1 MENPA
6 ERIEQFLSEN
16 PANIITVTQGTA
28 RLAKQASPKY
38 GFTLQ
43 DIHTL
48 YGSVSDFLK
57 ALPAKGFTTDV
68 KIDLKRLYGAG
79 AKQTTYKIETLTLN
93 FKKETPMNEV
103 APAPTAPTAPSVPT
117 VPSVPTAPTV
127 PTPPT
132 ESPVRLAPP
141 NAMGYPMGLGYTP
154 VATTD
159 WISSKVIEERYRDL
173 LRDNDTLREDNKD
186 LRSQL
191 RTLNEEKASLKLQ
204 LDTAHNSNTPKFNP
218 KYLCKPINK
227 LKSQLKMKE
236 LDNIRDKQQLYR
248 LYAKQYSQRKI
259 RQTINNIIQ
268 YYRPFCSNK
277 CHRISNQEA
286 LTFIYLLG
294 LPNGYTLHPDQATT
308 LQYLKTTQRFQ
319 TFINTQ
325 QL

>member
-43 DIHTL
+43 DIYTL

-103 APAPTAPTAPSVPT
+103 APAPTAPTIPTAPTAPSVPT
-117 VPSVPTAPTV
+117 
-127 PTPPT
+127 
-132 ESPVRLAPP
+132 
-141 NAMGYPMGLGYTP
+141 AMGYPMGLGYTP

-191 RTLNEEKASLKLQ
+191 RTLNEEKASLRLQ
-204 LDTAHNSNTPKFNP
+204 LDTADKKHELALKEE
-218 KYLCKPINK
+218 LLNK
-227 LKSQLKMKE
+227 KGFWESPAFEKVSESLGAVLPLVAEKMMSAPAPAPVAALAGANLSLAKSEFIKM
-236 LDNIRDKQQLYR
+236 
-248 LYAKQYSQRKI
+248 
-259 RQTINNIIQ
+259 
-268 YYRPFCSNK
+268 
-277 CHRISNQEA
+277 ISNPQITDEIIGE
-286 LTFIYLLG
+286 LYEYLMQR
-294 LPNGYTLHPDQATT
+294 NNEQTT
-308 LQYLKTTQRFQ
+308 SP
-319 TFINTQ
+319 
-325 QL
+325 

>member
-28 RLAKQASPKY
+28 RLAKQVSPKY

-103 APAPTAPTAPSVPT
+103 APAPTAPTIPTAPTAPSVPT
-117 VPSVPTAPTV
+117 
-127 PTPPT
+127 
-132 ESPVRLAPP
+132 
-141 NAMGYPMGLGYTP
+141 AMGYPMGLGYTP

-204 LDTAHNSNTPKFNP
+204 LDTAHNSNNP
-218 KYLCKPINK
+218 KPINK

-277 CHRISNQEA
+277 CRRISNQEA

-294 LPNGYTLHPDQATT
+294 LPNGYTLHPHQATT

>member
-68 KIDLKRLYGAG
+68 KIDFKRLYGAG

-103 APAPTAPTAPSVPT
+103 APAPTAPT
-117 VPSVPTAPTV
+117 VPSV
-127 PTPPT
+127 
-132 ESPVRLAPP
+132 P

-191 RTLNEEKASLKLQ
+191 RTLNEEKASLRLQ
-204 LDTAHNSNTPKFNP
+204 LDTADKKHE
-218 KYLCKPINK
+218 L
-227 LKSQLKMKE
+227 QLKEE
-236 LDNIRDKQQLYR
+236 LLNKKGFWESPAFEKVSESLGAVLPLVAEKMMSAPAQAPVAALAGTN
-248 LYAKQYSQRKI
+248 LSLAKSEFIKM
-259 RQTINNIIQ
+259 
-268 YYRPFCSNK
+268 
-277 CHRISNQEA
+277 ISNPQITDEIIGE
-286 LTFIYLLG
+286 LYEFLMQR
-294 LPNGYTLHPDQATT
+294 NNNEQTT
-308 LQYLKTTQRFQ
+308 SP
-319 TFINTQ
+319 
-325 QL
+325 

>member
-103 APAPTAPTAPSVPT
+103 APAPTAPTIPTAPTAPSVPT
-117 VPSVPTAPTV
+117 
-127 PTPPT
+127 
-132 ESPVRLAPP
+132 
-141 NAMGYPMGLGYTP
+141 AMGYPMGLGYTP

-191 RTLNEEKASLKLQ
+191 RTLNEEKASLRLQ
-204 LDTAHNSNTPKFNP
+204 LDTADKKHELALKEELLNKKGFWESPAFEKVSETLGAAIPLLAEKMMSAPAQAPVAALAGANLSLAKSEFIKVISDPQITDEIIGELYE
-218 KYLCKPINK
+218 YL
-227 LKSQLKMKE
+227 M
-236 LDNIRDKQQLYR
+236 
-248 LYAKQYSQRKI
+248 QRNNE
-259 RQTINNIIQ
+259 QTTS
-268 YYRPFCSNK
+268 P
-277 CHRISNQEA
+277 
-286 LTFIYLLG
+286 
-294 LPNGYTLHPDQATT
+294 
-308 LQYLKTTQRFQ
+308 
-319 TFINTQ
+319 
-325 QL
+325 

>member
-68 KIDLKRLYGAG
+68 KIDLKRLYGSG

-103 APAPTAPTAPSVPT
+103 APAPTAPT
-117 VPSVPTAPTV
+117 
-127 PTPPT
+127 
-132 ESPVRLAPP
+132 ESPVRLAPPTAPTVP

-159 WISSKVIEERYRDL
+159 WITSKVVEERYRDL

-186 LRSQL
+186 LRSQV

-204 LDTAHNSNTPKFNP
+204 LDTADKKHELALKEE
-218 KYLCKPINK
+218 LLNK
-227 LKSQLKMKE
+227 KGFWESTAFEKVSETLGAAIPLVVEKMMSAPVQAPVAALAGANLSLAKSEFIKV
-236 LDNIRDKQQLYR
+236 
-248 LYAKQYSQRKI
+248 
-259 RQTINNIIQ
+259 
-268 YYRPFCSNK
+268 
-277 CHRISNQEA
+277 ISNPQISDEIIGE
-286 LTFIYLLG
+286 LYEFLMQR
-294 LPNGYTLHPDQATT
+294 NNEQTT
-308 LQYLKTTQRFQ
+308 SY
-319 TFINTQ
+319 
-325 QL
+325 

>member
-28 RLAKQASPKY
+28 RLAKQVSPKY
-38 GFTLQ
+38 GFSLQ

-103 APAPTAPTAPSVPT
+103 APAPTIPTAPTAPSVPT
-117 VPSVPTAPTV
+117 I
-127 PTPPT
+127 PTPST
-132 ESPVRLAPP
+132 
-141 NAMGYPMGLGYTP
+141 AMGYPMGLGYTP

-191 RTLNEEKASLKLQ
+191 RTLNEEKASLRLQ
-204 LDTAHNSNTPKFNP
+204 LDTADKKHELALKEELLSKRGFWESPAFEKISETLGAAIPLVAEKMMSAPAQAPVAALAGANLSLAKSEFIKMISGPQITDEIIGELYE
-218 KYLCKPINK
+218 YL
-227 LKSQLKMKE
+227 M
-236 LDNIRDKQQLYR
+236 
-248 LYAKQYSQRKI
+248 QRNNE
-259 RQTINNIIQ
+259 QTTS
-268 YYRPFCSNK
+268 P
-277 CHRISNQEA
+277 
-286 LTFIYLLG
+286 
-294 LPNGYTLHPDQATT
+294 
-308 LQYLKTTQRFQ
+308 
-319 TFINTQ
+319 
-325 QL
+325 

>member
-1 MENPA
+1 M
-6 ERIEQFLSEN
+6 
-16 PANIITVTQGTA
+16 
-28 RLAKQASPKY
+28 SPKY

-93 FKKETPMNEV
+93 FKRETPMNEV
-103 APAPTAPTAPSVPT
+103 APAPTAPTVPT
-117 VPSVPTAPTV
+117 APTAPTAPSVPTAPTA
-127 PTPPT
+127 PT

-141 NAMGYPMGLGYTP
+141 TAMGYPMGLGYTP
-154 VATTD
+154 VATTE
-159 WISSKVIEERYRDL
+159 WITSKVVEERYRDL

-204 LDTAHNSNTPKFNP
+204 LDTAHNSNNP
-218 KYLCKPINK
+218 KPINK

-277 CHRISNQEA
+277 CRRISNQEA

-294 LPNGYTLHPDQATT
+294 LPNGYTLHPHQATT

>member
-103 APAPTAPTAPSVPT
+103 APAPTAPTVPTIPTAPTAPTAPSVPIA
-117 VPSVPTAPTV
+117 PTA
-127 PTPPT
+127 PT

-141 NAMGYPMGLGYTP
+141 TAMGYPMGLGYTP

-191 RTLNEEKASLKLQ
+191 RTLSEEKASLRLQ
-204 LDTAHNSNTPKFNP
+204 LDTADKKHELALKEE
-218 KYLCKPINK
+218 LLNK
-227 LKSQLKMKE
+227 KGFWESPAFEKISETLGAAIPLVAEKMMSAPAQAPVAALAGANISLAKSEFIKVISSPQISDEIIGE
-236 LDNIRDKQQLYR
+236 LYEFLM
-248 LYAKQYSQRKI
+248 QR
-259 RQTINNIIQ
+259 NND
-268 YYRPFCSNK
+268 
-277 CHRISNQEA
+277 E
-286 LTFIYLLG
+286 
-294 LPNGYTLHPDQATT
+294 
-308 LQYLKTTQRFQ
+308 QR
-319 TFINTQ
+319 TSP
-325 QL
+325 

>member
-103 APAPTAPTAPSVPT
+103 APAPTAPTAPTESPVRLAPPTAPT
-117 VPSVPTAPTV
+117 VPSVPTV
-127 PTPPT
+127 PT
-132 ESPVRLAPP
+132 PP

-191 RTLNEEKASLKLQ
+191 RTLNEEKASLRLQ
-204 LDTAHNSNTPKFNP
+204 LDTADKKHELALKEE
-218 KYLCKPINK
+218 LLNK
-227 LKSQLKMKE
+227 KGFWESPAFEKVSESLGAVLPLVAEKMMSAPAQAPVAALAGANLSLAKSEFIKM
-236 LDNIRDKQQLYR
+236 
-248 LYAKQYSQRKI
+248 
-259 RQTINNIIQ
+259 
-268 YYRPFCSNK
+268 
-277 CHRISNQEA
+277 ISNPQITDEIIGE
-286 LTFIYLLG
+286 LYEYLMQR
-294 LPNGYTLHPDQATT
+294 NNEQTT
-308 LQYLKTTQRFQ
+308 SP
-319 TFINTQ
+319 
-325 QL
+325 

>member
-1 MENPA
+1 MENLA

-103 APAPTAPTAPSVPT
+103 APAPTVPNIPTAPTAPSI
-117 VPSVPTAPTV
+117 PTAPTA
-127 PTPPT
+127 PT

-141 NAMGYPMGLGYTP
+141 TAMGYPMGLGYTP

-191 RTLNEEKASLKLQ
+191 RTLNEEKASLRLQ
-204 LDTAHNSNTPKFNP
+204 LDTADKKHELALKEELLNKKGFWESPAFEKVSESLGAVLP
-218 KYLCKPINK
+218 LVAEKMMSAPAQAPIAALAGTN
-227 LKSQLKMKE
+227 LSLAKSEFIKM
-236 LDNIRDKQQLYR
+236 
-248 LYAKQYSQRKI
+248 
-259 RQTINNIIQ
+259 
-268 YYRPFCSNK
+268 
-277 CHRISNQEA
+277 ISNPQITDEIIGE
-286 LTFIYLLG
+286 LYEFLMQR
-294 LPNGYTLHPDQATT
+294 NNNEQTT
-308 LQYLKTTQRFQ
+308 SP
-319 TFINTQ
+319 
-325 QL
+325 

>member
-43 DIHTL
+43 DIQTL

-103 APAPTAPTAPSVPT
+103 APAPTAPTV
-117 VPSVPTAPTV
+117 PTV

-132 ESPVRLAPP
+132 APTVPSVP

-191 RTLNEEKASLKLQ
+191 RTLNEEKASLRLQ
-204 LDTAHNSNTPKFNP
+204 LDTADKKHE
-218 KYLCKPINK
+218 L
-227 LKSQLKMKE
+227 QLKEE
-236 LDNIRDKQQLYR
+236 LLNKKGFWESPAFEKVSESLGAVLPLVAEKMMSAPAQAPVAALAGTN
-248 LYAKQYSQRKI
+248 LSLAKSEFIKM
-259 RQTINNIIQ
+259 
-268 YYRPFCSNK
+268 
-277 CHRISNQEA
+277 ISNPQITDEIIGE
-286 LTFIYLLG
+286 LYEFLMQR
-294 LPNGYTLHPDQATT
+294 NNNEQTT
-308 LQYLKTTQRFQ
+308 SP
-319 TFINTQ
+319 
-325 QL
+325 

>member
-28 RLAKQASPKY
+28 RLAKQAAPKY
-38 GFTLQ
+38 GFSLQ
-43 DIHTL
+43 DIYTL
-48 YGSVSDFLK
+48 YGTVSDFLK
-57 ALPAKGFTTDV
+57 ILPTKGFTTDV

-103 APAPTAPTAPSVPT
+103 APAPTAP
-117 VPSVPTAPTV
+117 SVPTAPTA
-127 PTPPT
+127 PT
-132 ESPVRLAPP
+132 ESPVRLAPPTAPTVPSVP

-191 RTLNEEKASLKLQ
+191 RTLNEEKASLRLQ
-204 LDTAHNSNTPKFNP
+204 LDTADKKHELALKEE
-218 KYLCKPINK
+218 LLNK
-227 LKSQLKMKE
+227 KGFWESPAFEKISETLGAAIPLVAEKMMSAPAQAPVAALAGANLSLAKSEFIKM
-236 LDNIRDKQQLYR
+236 
-248 LYAKQYSQRKI
+248 
-259 RQTINNIIQ
+259 
-268 YYRPFCSNK
+268 
-277 CHRISNQEA
+277 ISNPQITDEIIGE
-286 LTFIYLLG
+286 LYEYLMQR
-294 LPNGYTLHPDQATT
+294 NNEQTT
-308 LQYLKTTQRFQ
+308 SP
-319 TFINTQ
+319 
-325 QL
+325 

>member
-28 RLAKQASPKY
+28 RLAKQVSPKY

-93 FKKETPMNEV
+93 FKKKTPMNEV
-103 APAPTAPTAPSVPT
+103 APAPTAPTAPTESPVRLAPPTAPT
-117 VPSVPTAPTV
+117 VPSVPTV
-127 PTPPT
+127 PT
-132 ESPVRLAPP
+132 PP

-191 RTLNEEKASLKLQ
+191 RTLNEEKASLRLQ
-204 LDTAHNSNTPKFNP
+204 LDTVHNSNNPKFNP

-227 LKSQLKMKE
+227 LKS
-236 LDNIRDKQQLYR
+236 
-248 LYAKQYSQRKI
+248 
-259 RQTINNIIQ
+259 
-268 YYRPFCSNK
+268 
-277 CHRISNQEA
+277 
-286 LTFIYLLG
+286 
-294 LPNGYTLHPDQATT
+294 
-308 LQYLKTTQRFQ
+308 
-319 TFINTQ
+319 
-325 QL
+325 

>member
-38 GFTLQ
+38 GFSLQ

-57 ALPAKGFTTDV
+57 ALPTKGFTTDV
-68 KIDLKRLYGAG
+68 KIDFKRLYGAG

-103 APAPTAPTAPSVPT
+103 APAPTAPNIPTAPTP
-117 VPSVPTAPTV
+117 PTAPTV
-127 PTPPT
+127 P
-132 ESPVRLAPP
+132 SVP

-186 LRSQL
+186 LRSQV
-191 RTLNEEKASLKLQ
+191 RTLNEEKASLRLQ
-204 LDTAHNSNTPKFNP
+204 LDTADKKHELALKEE
-218 KYLCKPINK
+218 LLNK
-227 LKSQLKMKE
+227 RRFWESPAFEKVSETLGAAIPLLAEKMMSAPAQAPVAALAGANLSLAKSEFIKV
-236 LDNIRDKQQLYR
+236 
-248 LYAKQYSQRKI
+248 
-259 RQTINNIIQ
+259 
-268 YYRPFCSNK
+268 
-277 CHRISNQEA
+277 ISNPQITDEIIGE
-286 LTFIYLLG
+286 LYEFLMQR
-294 LPNGYTLHPDQATT
+294 NNEQTT
-308 LQYLKTTQRFQ
+308 SP
-319 TFINTQ
+319 
-325 QL
+325 

>member
-28 RLAKQASPKY
+28 RLAKQVAPKY
-38 GFTLQ
+38 GFSLQ

-103 APAPTAPTAPSVPT
+103 VTTQQPTPNVPTAP
-117 VPSVPTAPTV
+117 APTV
-127 PTPPT
+127 PTAPAPT
-132 ESPVRLAPP
+132 VPTAPAP
-141 NAMGYPMGLGYTP
+141 TNMPTAMGYPMGLGYTP

-173 LRDNDTLREDNKD
+173 LRDNDTVREDNKD
-186 LRSQL
+186 
-191 RTLNEEKASLKLQ
+191 
-204 LDTAHNSNTPKFNP
+204 
-218 KYLCKPINK
+218 
-227 LKSQLKMKE
+227 
-236 LDNIRDKQQLYR
+236 
-248 LYAKQYSQRKI
+248 
-259 RQTINNIIQ
+259 
-268 YYRPFCSNK
+268 
-277 CHRISNQEA
+277 
-286 LTFIYLLG
+286 
-294 LPNGYTLHPDQATT
+294 
-308 LQYLKTTQRFQ
+308 
-319 TFINTQ
+319 
-325 QL
+325 

>member
-28 RLAKQASPKY
+28 RLAKQAAPKY

-68 KIDLKRLYGAG
+68 KIDFKRLYGAG

-103 APAPTAPTAPSVPT
+103 APAPTVPTIPTAPTAPTAPSVPT
-117 VPSVPTAPTV
+117 A
-127 PTPPT
+127 PT

-141 NAMGYPMGLGYTP
+141 TAMGYPMGLGYTP

-191 RTLNEEKASLKLQ
+191 RTLNEEKASLRLQ
-204 LDTAHNSNTPKFNP
+204 LDTADKKHE
-218 KYLCKPINK
+218 LA
-227 LKSQLKMKE
+227 LKEELLSKRGFWESPAFEKVSESLGAVLPLVAEKMMSAPAQAPVAA
-236 LDNIRDKQQLYR
+236 LAGANLS
-248 LYAKQYSQRKI
+248 LAKSEFIKM
-259 RQTINNIIQ
+259 
-268 YYRPFCSNK
+268 
-277 CHRISNQEA
+277 ISNPQITDEIIGE
-286 LTFIYLLG
+286 LYEYLMKR
-294 LPNGYTLHPDQATT
+294 NNEQTT
-308 LQYLKTTQRFQ
+308 SP
-319 TFINTQ
+319 
-325 QL
+325 

>member
-103 APAPTAPTAPSVPT
+103 APAPTAPTIPTAPTAPSVPT
-117 VPSVPTAPTV
+117 
-127 PTPPT
+127 
-132 ESPVRLAPP
+132 
-141 NAMGYPMGLGYTP
+141 AMGYPMGLGYTP

-191 RTLNEEKASLKLQ
+191 RTLNEEKASLRLQ
-204 LDTAHNSNTPKFNP
+204 LDTADKKHELALKEELLNKKGFWESPAFEKVSETLGAAIPLLAEKMMSAPAPAPVAALAGANLSLAKSEFIKVISDPQITDEIIGELYE
-218 KYLCKPINK
+218 YL
-227 LKSQLKMKE
+227 M
-236 LDNIRDKQQLYR
+236 
-248 LYAKQYSQRKI
+248 QRNNE
-259 RQTINNIIQ
+259 QTTS
-268 YYRPFCSNK
+268 P
-277 CHRISNQEA
+277 
-286 LTFIYLLG
+286 
-294 LPNGYTLHPDQATT
+294 
-308 LQYLKTTQRFQ
+308 
-319 TFINTQ
+319 
-325 QL
+325 

>member
-28 RLAKQASPKY
+28 RLAKKASPKY

-57 ALPAKGFTTDV
+57 ALPTKGFTTDV
-68 KIDLKRLYGAG
+68 KIDLKRLYGSG

-103 APAPTAPTAPSVPT
+103 APASTAPTESPVRLAP
-117 VPSVPTAPTV
+117 PTA
-127 PTPPT
+127 PT

-204 LDTAHNSNTPKFNP
+204 VEYGA
-218 KYLCKPINK
+218 
-227 LKSQLKMKE
+227 Q
-236 LDNIRDKQQLYR
+236 
-248 LYAKQYSQRKI
+248 
-259 RQTINNIIQ
+259 
-268 YYRPFCSNK
+268 
-277 CHRISNQEA
+277 
-286 LTFIYLLG
+286 
-294 LPNGYTLHPDQATT
+294 
-308 LQYLKTTQRFQ
+308 
-319 TFINTQ
+319 
-325 QL
+325 

>member
-28 RLAKQASPKY
+28 RLAKQAAPKY
-38 GFTLQ
+38 GFSLQ
-43 DIHTL
+43 DIYTL
-48 YGSVSDFLK
+48 YGTVSDFLK
-57 ALPAKGFTTDV
+57 ILPTKGFTTDV
-68 KIDLKRLYGAG
+68 KIDLKRLYGSG
-79 AKQTTYKIETLTLN
+79 AKQTSYKIDTLTLN

-103 APAPTAPTAPSVPT
+103 VTTQQPTPNVPTAP
-117 VPSVPTAPTV
+117 APTV
-127 PTPPT
+127 PTASAPT
-132 ESPVRLAPP
+132 NMPT
-141 NAMGYPMGLGYTP
+141 AMGYPMGLGYTP

-159 WISSKVIEERYRDL
+159 WITSKVVEERYRDL

-191 RTLNEEKASLKLQ
+191 RTLNEEKASLRLQ

>member
-28 RLAKQASPKY
+28 RLAKQAAPKY

-68 KIDLKRLYGAG
+68 KIDFKRLYGAG

-103 APAPTAPTAPSVPT
+103 APAPTVPTIPTAPTAPTAPSVPT
-117 VPSVPTAPTV
+117 A
-127 PTPPT
+127 PT

-141 NAMGYPMGLGYTP
+141 TAMGYPMGLGYTP

-191 RTLNEEKASLKLQ
+191 RTLNEEKASLRLQ
-204 LDTAHNSNTPKFNP
+204 LDTADKKHELALKEE
-218 KYLCKPINK
+218 LLNK
-227 LKSQLKMKE
+227 KGFWESPAFEKVSESLGAVLPLVAEKMMSAPAQAPVAALAGANLSLAKSEFIKM
-236 LDNIRDKQQLYR
+236 
-248 LYAKQYSQRKI
+248 
-259 RQTINNIIQ
+259 
-268 YYRPFCSNK
+268 
-277 CHRISNQEA
+277 ISNPQITDEIIGE
-286 LTFIYLLG
+286 LYEYLMQR
-294 LPNGYTLHPDQATT
+294 NNEQTT
-308 LQYLKTTQRFQ
+308 SP
-319 TFINTQ
+319 
-325 QL
+325 

>member
-28 RLAKQASPKY
+28 RLAKQAAPKY

-57 ALPAKGFTTDV
+57 ELPAQGFTTDV
-68 KIDLKRLYGAG
+68 KIDFKRLYGAG

-103 APAPTAPTAPSVPT
+103 APAPTAPTP
-117 VPSVPTAPTV
+117 PTAPTV
-127 PTPPT
+127 P
-132 ESPVRLAPP
+132 SVP

-191 RTLNEEKASLKLQ
+191 RTLNEEKASLRLQ
-204 LDTAHNSNTPKFNP
+204 LDTADKKHELALKEE
-218 KYLCKPINK
+218 LLNK
-227 LKSQLKMKE
+227 KGFWESPAFEKVSESLGAIAPLVVEKMMSAPAQAPVAALAGTNLSLAKSEFIKV
-236 LDNIRDKQQLYR
+236 
-248 LYAKQYSQRKI
+248 
-259 RQTINNIIQ
+259 
-268 YYRPFCSNK
+268 
-277 CHRISNQEA
+277 ISNPQISDEIIGE
-286 LTFIYLLG
+286 LYEFLMQR
-294 LPNGYTLHPDQATT
+294 NNEQTT
-308 LQYLKTTQRFQ
+308 SP
-319 TFINTQ
+319 
-325 QL
+325 

>member
-1 MENPA
+1 MEKPA

-103 APAPTAPTAPSVPT
+103 APAPTAPTIPTAPTAPSVPT
-117 VPSVPTAPTV
+117 
-127 PTPPT
+127 
-132 ESPVRLAPP
+132 
-141 NAMGYPMGLGYTP
+141 AMGYPMGLGYTP

-159 WISSKVIEERYRDL
+159 WITSKVVEERYRDL

-236 LDNIRDKQQLYR
+236 LNNIRDKQQLYR

-259 RQTINNIIQ
+259 CQTINNIIQ

-277 CHRISNQEA
+277 CRRISNQEA

>member
-103 APAPTAPTAPSVPT
+103 APAPTAPTVPNI
-117 VPSVPTAPTV
+117 PTA
-127 PTPPT
+127 PT

-141 NAMGYPMGLGYTP
+141 TAMGYPMGLGYTP

-186 LRSQL
+186 LRSQV
-191 RTLNEEKASLKLQ
+191 RTLNEEKASLKL
-204 LDTAHNSNTPKFNP
+204 
-218 KYLCKPINK
+218 
-227 LKSQLKMKE
+227 
-236 LDNIRDKQQLYR
+236 
-248 LYAKQYSQRKI
+248 
-259 RQTINNIIQ
+259 
-268 YYRPFCSNK
+268 
-277 CHRISNQEA
+277 
-286 LTFIYLLG
+286 
-294 LPNGYTLHPDQATT
+294 
-308 LQYLKTTQRFQ
+308 
-319 TFINTQ
+319 
-325 QL
+325 

>member
-79 AKQTTYKIETLTLN
+79 AKQTSYKIETLTLN

-103 APAPTAPTAPSVPT
+103 APASTAPNIPTA
-117 VPSVPTAPTV
+117 PTAPTV
-127 PTPPT
+127 PTVPTPPT
-132 ESPVRLAPP
+132 
-141 NAMGYPMGLGYTP
+141 AMGYPMGLGYTP

-191 RTLNEEKASLKLQ
+191 RTLNEEKASLRLQ
-204 LDTAHNSNTPKFNP
+204 LDTADKKHELALKEE
-218 KYLCKPINK
+218 LLNK
-227 LKSQLKMKE
+227 RGFWESPAFEKVSETLGAAIPLLAEKMMSAPAQAPVAALAGANLSLAKSEFIKV
-236 LDNIRDKQQLYR
+236 
-248 LYAKQYSQRKI
+248 
-259 RQTINNIIQ
+259 
-268 YYRPFCSNK
+268 
-277 CHRISNQEA
+277 ISNPQITDEIIGE
-286 LTFIYLLG
+286 LYEFLMQR
-294 LPNGYTLHPDQATT
+294 NNEQTT
-308 LQYLKTTQRFQ
+308 SP
-319 TFINTQ
+319 
-325 QL
+325 

>member
-68 KIDLKRLYGAG
+68 KIDFKRLYGAG

-103 APAPTAPTAPSVPT
+103 APAPTIPTAPTAPSVPT
-117 VPSVPTAPTV
+117 I
-127 PTPPT
+127 PTPST
-132 ESPVRLAPP
+132 
-141 NAMGYPMGLGYTP
+141 AMGYPMGLGYTP

-159 WISSKVIEERYRDL
+159 WISSKLIEERYRDL

-186 LRSQL
+186 LRSQV
-191 RTLNEEKASLKLQ
+191 RTLNEEKASLRLQ
-204 LDTAHNSNTPKFNP
+204 LDTADKKHELALKEE
-218 KYLCKPINK
+218 LLNK
-227 LKSQLKMKE
+227 KGFWESPAFEKVSESLGAVLPLVAEKMMSAPAQAPVAALAGANLSLAKSEFIKM
-236 LDNIRDKQQLYR
+236 
-248 LYAKQYSQRKI
+248 
-259 RQTINNIIQ
+259 
-268 YYRPFCSNK
+268 
-277 CHRISNQEA
+277 ISNPQITDEIIGE
-286 LTFIYLLG
+286 LYEYLMQR
-294 LPNGYTLHPDQATT
+294 NNEQTT
-308 LQYLKTTQRFQ
+308 SP
-319 TFINTQ
+319 
-325 QL
+325 

>member
-6 ERIEQFLSEN
+6 ERIKQFLSEN

-28 RLAKQASPKY
+28 RLAKQVSPKY

-57 ALPAKGFTTDV
+57 TLPAKGFTTDV

-103 APAPTAPTAPSVPT
+103 APAPTAPTIPTAPTAPSVPT
-117 VPSVPTAPTV
+117 
-127 PTPPT
+127 
-132 ESPVRLAPP
+132 
-141 NAMGYPMGLGYTP
+141 AMGYPMGLGYTP

-191 RTLNEEKASLKLQ
+191 RTLNEEKASLRLQ
-204 LDTAHNSNTPKFNP
+204 LDTADKKHELALKEE
-218 KYLCKPINK
+218 LLNK
-227 LKSQLKMKE
+227 KGFWESPAFEKVSESLGAVLPLVAEKMMSAPAQAPVAALAGANLSLAKSEFIKM
-236 LDNIRDKQQLYR
+236 
-248 LYAKQYSQRKI
+248 
-259 RQTINNIIQ
+259 
-268 YYRPFCSNK
+268 
-277 CHRISNQEA
+277 ISNPQITDEIIGE
-286 LTFIYLLG
+286 LYEFLM
-294 LPNGYTLHPDQATT
+294 
-308 LQYLKTTQRFQ
+308 QRNNDEQ
-319 TFINTQ
+319 RTSP
-325 QL
+325 

>member
-28 RLAKQASPKY
+28 RLAKQAAPKY

-57 ALPAKGFTTDV
+57 ALPTKGFTTDV
-68 KIDLKRLYGAG
+68 KIDFKRLYGAG

-103 APAPTAPTAPSVPT
+103 APAPTAPTV
-117 VPSVPTAPTV
+117 PTV

-132 ESPVRLAPP
+132 APTVPSVP

-191 RTLNEEKASLKLQ
+191 RTLNEEKASLRLQ
-204 LDTAHNSNTPKFNP
+204 LDTADKKHE
-218 KYLCKPINK
+218 L
-227 LKSQLKMKE
+227 QLKEE
-236 LDNIRDKQQLYR
+236 LLNKKGFWESPAFEKVSESLGAVLPLVAEKMMSAPAQVPVAALAGTN
-248 LYAKQYSQRKI
+248 LSLAKSEFIKM
-259 RQTINNIIQ
+259 
-268 YYRPFCSNK
+268 
-277 CHRISNQEA
+277 ISNPQITDEIIGE
-286 LTFIYLLG
+286 LYEFLMQR
-294 LPNGYTLHPDQATT
+294 NNNEQTT
-308 LQYLKTTQRFQ
+308 SP
-319 TFINTQ
+319 
-325 QL
+325 

>member
-28 RLAKQASPKY
+28 RLAKQAAPKY

-103 APAPTAPTAPSVPT
+103 APAPTAPT
-117 VPSVPTAPTV
+117 VPTAPTAS
-127 PTPPT
+127 T
-132 ESPVRLAPP
+132 ESPVRLAPPTAPTVPSVP

-191 RTLNEEKASLKLQ
+191 RTLNEEKSSLRLQ
-204 LDTAHNSNTPKFNP
+204 LDTADKKHE
-218 KYLCKPINK
+218 L
-227 LKSQLKMKE
+227 QLKEE
-236 LDNIRDKQQLYR
+236 LLNKKGFWESPAFEKVSESLGAVLPLVAEKMMSAPAQAPVAALAGTN
-248 LYAKQYSQRKI
+248 LSLAKSEFIKM
-259 RQTINNIIQ
+259 
-268 YYRPFCSNK
+268 
-277 CHRISNQEA
+277 ISNPQITDEIIGE
-286 LTFIYLLG
+286 LYEFLMQR
-294 LPNGYTLHPDQATT
+294 NNNEQTT
-308 LQYLKTTQRFQ
+308 SP
-319 TFINTQ
+319 
-325 QL
+325 

>member
-6 ERIEQFLSEN
+6 ERIEQFLKEN

-68 KIDLKRLYGAG
+68 KIDFKRLYGAG

-103 APAPTAPTAPSVPT
+103 APAPTAPTAPTAPSVPSVPT
-117 VPSVPTAPTV
+117 VPTA
-127 PTPPT
+127 PT

-141 NAMGYPMGLGYTP
+141 TAMGYPMGLGYTP

-191 RTLNEEKASLKLQ
+191 RTLNEEKASLRLQ
-204 LDTAHNSNTPKFNP
+204 LDTADKKHELALKEE
-218 KYLCKPINK
+218 LLNK
-227 LKSQLKMKE
+227 RGFWESPAFEKVSETLGAAIPLLAEKMMSAPAQAPVAALAGANLSLAKSEFIKV
-236 LDNIRDKQQLYR
+236 
-248 LYAKQYSQRKI
+248 
-259 RQTINNIIQ
+259 
-268 YYRPFCSNK
+268 
-277 CHRISNQEA
+277 ISNPQITDEIIGE
-286 LTFIYLLG
+286 LYEFLMQR
-294 LPNGYTLHPDQATT
+294 NNEQTT
-308 LQYLKTTQRFQ
+308 SP
-319 TFINTQ
+319 
-325 QL
+325 

>member
-1 MENPA
+1 
-6 ERIEQFLSEN
+6 
-16 PANIITVTQGTA
+16 
-28 RLAKQASPKY
+28 
-38 GFTLQ
+38 
-43 DIHTL
+43 
-48 YGSVSDFLK
+48 
-57 ALPAKGFTTDV
+57 
-68 KIDLKRLYGAG
+68 
-79 AKQTTYKIETLTLN
+79 
-93 FKKETPMNEV
+93 MNEV
-103 APAPTAPTAPSVPT
+103 VTTQQPTPNVPTAP
-117 VPSVPTAPTV
+117 APTV
-127 PTPPT
+127 PTASAPT
-132 ESPVRLAPP
+132 NMPT
-141 NAMGYPMGLGYTP
+141 AMGYPMGLGYTP

-159 WISSKVIEERYRDL
+159 WITSKVVEERYRDL

-191 RTLNEEKASLKLQ
+191 RTLNEEKASLRLQ